1 MSNSDWWG
9 NWRPNLPA
17 HTGDL
22 QPTDLIECTSII
34 GGQPVNT
41 AITGQQI
48 INAASSGGASWG
60 SITGTLSAQTDLQS
74 ALNAKQ
80 DTLVSGNNIKTINST
95 SLVGSGDVAVQP
107 TLVSGTNIKTV
118 NGNSLLGSGNLT
130 ISGGGGLA
138 GLNVLTAIPSGLT
151 YGFTAAITA
160 AIPTT
165 YITQFNGI
173 VLSPLIL
180 ARNMT
185 YTSIRINVTSF
196 TAGCLSRIV
205 IYSDLNGLPDSKL
218 YESANIDC
226 STNGLKTVTVT
237 GSFTAGTVYWIGI
250 HSNNNCTITGI
261 NQGATIPIMNTLIN
275 GSTVVAWR
283 YSYVFGSA
291 PATLNQANRTYQQGT
306 LQTILFV
313 I

>member
-1 MSNSDWWG
+1 MSNSNWWG

-48 INAASSGGASWG
+48 INAASGGGATWG

-80 DTLVSGNNIKTINST
+80 DTLVSG
-95 SLVGSGDVAVQP
+95 
-107 TLVSGTNIKTV
+107 TNIKTV
-118 NGNSLLGSGNLT
+118 NGNSLLGSGDLT

-138 GLNVLTAIPSGLT
+138 GLNALTAIPSGLT

-185 YTSIRINVTSF
+185 YSSIRINVTSF

-205 IYSDLNGLPDSKL
+205 IYSDLNGLPNSKL

-226 STNGLKTVTVT
+226 GTNGLKTVTVT

-261 NQGATIPIMNTLIN
+261 NQAATIPIMNVLIN